1 MLDNAVMKTHNRAS
15 RYGTVPPKINHL
27 PRAVLSAECLRGNL
41 VRCGPGYRHIS
52 WQECPAVRLYAIG
65 DRIGHKTTA
74 SGKTAAW
81 VWGAMESDG
90 VHVHA
95 NVLPSVRFPSE
106 TNNVELSFCRL
117 QKTDVVSIG
126 EYFVTTPLRTL
137 LDLLYF
143 EDPITPELLT
153 ACKTLL
159 TLIPGGAKT
168 VRIQLQNKRHP
179 KRSAAMLSFAELLGL
194 NPEPAA
200 PEPSPLPTPACHKT
214 QSGFR
219 PLPQSQAAPI
229 SL

>member
-1 MLDNAVMKTHNRAS
+1 MKTNNRAS

-81 VWGAMESDG
+81 VWGAMVSDG

-143 EDPITPELLT
+143 EDPITPDLLT

-194 NPEPAA
+194 NPEPAV
-200 PEPSPLPTPACHKT
+200 PEPAAVGSAATEPAARHKT
-214 QSGFR
+214 QSGTAQ
-219 PLPQSQAAPI
+219 LPQSQTAPI